1 MGLMGMMGFMSAGE
15 ILLWICGAVA
25 VVCFLFWVLTEPG

>member
-1 MGLMGMMGFMSAGE
+1 MMGFMSPGE
-15 ILLWICGAVA
+15 ILLGICVAVA